1 MISKNGYFPGGMLV
15 NFRCIFTDNYEKYAQ
30 GVEYSDYRGNAAGL
44 QEGDGDFSEERK
56 GGREN
61 QAAFVGFY

>member
-1 MISKNGYFPGGMLV
+1 MK
-15 NFRCIFTDNYEKYAQ
+15 KYAQ

-61 QAAFVGFY
+61 QTAFVDFY